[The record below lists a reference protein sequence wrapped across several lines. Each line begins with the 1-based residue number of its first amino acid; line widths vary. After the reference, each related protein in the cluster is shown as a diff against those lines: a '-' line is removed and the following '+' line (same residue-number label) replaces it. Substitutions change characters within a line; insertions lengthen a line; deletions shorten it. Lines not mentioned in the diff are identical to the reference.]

1 MGVTA
6 YNAFISY
13 SHAADSTFA
22 AALQSAL
29 HRFAKPWYKLRA
41 LHIFRDETNLAVNP
55 GLWSSIRDALDQSLF
70 LILLASPEAAASPW
84 VEKEAGYWISKN
96 GTSHVLL
103 VLTGGTLKWDHSA
116 GSFIPEHSSALPAG
130 LLHSFP
136 EEPLFLDARWARDNA
151 TRLSLREPRFHEA
164 VLQLAC
170 TLHNRPKD
178 ELDGADIRARRHARW
193 LAATTLIAILS
204 IALFA
209 FRQARQSQKEST
221 QNMAASLA
229 VNSAK
234 LLADSPDQAGEAALL
249 AIESNRLS
257 PSFEANQ
264 ALRAAASLL
273 PAASQYYPPDNP
285 NSAERVRDI
294 AFSVNG
300 LFLAVGR
307 DDGSTQLIGLA
318 KRQPLGYFTPDAQPA
333 ARIELSTS
341 SENASQDNNA
351 VVSVAFSPDGLLLAS
366 GARDGAVHIWTV
378 PGGREVLRI
387 SHPSPVS
394 QIAFYPASNQFATAS
409 DDGHLRIFDITHAS
423 QVADFKCGD
432 KIASISFSPDG
443 NVIAALSTDGLTS
456 LFDSAQRK
464 ALRTMAGGDA
474 GFNLAFSKDSKR
486 LATANGEFAFVW
498 DLATGRQL
506 LKATHAASSEELTP
520 QQWIVDAAI
529 SPDGKLMA
537 YAARGDKFAHV
548 WNVETGRLVNELKH
562 DSAVAAVAFNGDG
575 TELGTGSYDGTARVW
590 ELPFGNELQR
600 ASHAGGSEVVIFS
613 PNGNRFAA
621 GGMDGSLSVSEV
633 RRADRPAFFRLPGE
647 VRSVAFSPDDTRL
660 AIGTVSSRSSPLVRI
675 AGTDGSVLHDI
686 EFHGAPVIDKLSFR
700 DPNHVI
706 AQWSDRQFL
715 IAIDQPSVNRM
726 PDLQRH
732 EREAA
737 IKDRIRHIPLPSEPT
752 RLAFNPSATI
762 LFTAED
768 ENLQA
773 WDMASGKRRFSL
785 TASGD
790 IDLIVPNPSSTSFAT
805 ITHGQL
811 TVWDS
816 ATGARLAQLP
826 DMGYMRSAAFSPDG
840 RYLLTGYD
848 ERSVALW
855 LWRTVDLQSEAC
867 ARLTRNLSPAEW
879 ARWFPR
885 QRYRQ
890 TCPNLPAAR

>member
-1 MGVTA
+1 MGVTV

-13 SHAADSTFA
+13 SHTADSTFA

-41 LHIFRDETNLAVNP
+41 LHIFRDQTNLAVNP
-55 GLWSSIRDALDQSLF
+55 GLWSSIRDSLDQSLF

-84 VEKEAGYWISKN
+84 VEKEADYWISKN

-103 VLTGGTLKWDHSA
+103 VLTGGTLKWDHSV
-116 GSFIPEHSSALPAG
+116 GSFTPEHSNALPAG

-136 EEPLFLDARWARDNA
+136 EEPLFLDVRWARDSA
-151 TRLSLREPRFHEA
+151 THLGLHEPRFHEA

-178 ELDGADIRARRHARW
+178 ELDGADIRSRRHARW
-193 LAATTLIAILS
+193 LAATTLIAILL

-209 FRQARQSQKEST
+209 LRQTHESQREST

-229 VNSAK
+229 ASSAK
-234 LLADSPDQAGEAALL
+234 LLADSPDRAAEAALL

-273 PAASQYYPPDNP
+273 PAGSQYYPPDNP
-285 NSAERVRDI
+285 NSGERVRDI
-294 AFSVNG
+294 AFSANG

-307 DDGSTQLIGLA
+307 DDGSTQLVDLG
-318 KRQPLGYFTPDAQPA
+318 KRKPRGYFTPDAQPA
-333 ARIELSTS
+333 ARIDLSS
-341 SENASQDNNA
+341 DAAKALQDNDA
-351 VVSVAFSPDGLLLAS
+351 VASVAFSPDGALLAS
-366 GARDGAVHIWTV
+366 GARDGAVHIWTI
-378 PGGREVLRI
+378 PSGREALRI
-387 SHPSPVS
+387 LHAVAVS
-394 QIAFYPASNQFATAS
+394 QVAFHPTSNQLATAS
-409 DDGHLRIFDITHAS
+409 DDGHVRIFDIPHAALI
-423 QVADFKCGD
+423 ADFKCGD
-432 KIASISFSPDG
+432 KIASTSFSPDG
-443 NVIAALSTDGLTS
+443 NFIAALSTDGAIS
-456 LFDSAQRK
+456 IFDSVKRK
-464 ALRTMAGGDA
+464 VLRTMAGGDA

-486 LATANGEFAFVW
+486 LATANGDFAFVW
-498 DLATGRQL
+498 DLATGSQL
-506 LKATHAASSEELTP
+506 LKATHAASSDDLTP
-520 QQWIVDAAI
+520 QRWIVDAAI
-529 SPDGKLMA
+529 SSDGKFMA
-537 YAARGDKFAHV
+537 YAARGDRFTRV
-548 WNVETGRLVNELKH
+548 WNIDTGRQVNELNH
-562 DSAVAAVAFNGDG
+562 DSAVAAVAFNADG
-575 TELGTGSYDGTARVW
+575 TKLGTGSYDGTARVW
-590 ELPFGNELQR
+590 ELPFGSELQR
-600 ASHAGGSEVVIFS
+600 TSHAGGAEVVAFS
-613 PNGNRFAA
+613 PSGNRFAA

-633 RRADRPAFFRLPGE
+633 RRADRLAFFRLPGE
-647 VRSVAFSPDDTRL
+647 VRSVAFSTDGSRL
-660 AIGTVSSRSSPLVRI
+660 AIGTVSSHASPLVRI
-675 AGTDGSVLHDI
+675 AGPDGNVLHDI
-686 EFHGAPVIDKLSFR
+686 EFHGAPVIDKLSFK

-715 IAIDQPSVNRM
+715 ITIDQPSVNRL
-726 PDLQRH
+726 PDLRRH
-732 EREAA
+732 ERDAA
-737 IKDRIRHIPLPSEPT
+737 VQARISHLPLPAEPT
-752 RLAFNPSATI
+752 RLAVNPSATI

-773 WDMASGKRRFSL
+773 WDMPSGKRRFSL

-790 IDLIVPNPSSTSFAT
+790 IDLIVPNPASTSFAT
-805 ITHGQL
+805 LTHGQL

-848 ERSVALW
+848 ERSAALW
-855 LWRTVDLQSEAC
+855 LWRTVDLQAEAC
-867 ARLTRNLSPAEW
+867 ARLTRNLSRAEW

-890 TCPNLPAAR
+890 SCPNLPAAS